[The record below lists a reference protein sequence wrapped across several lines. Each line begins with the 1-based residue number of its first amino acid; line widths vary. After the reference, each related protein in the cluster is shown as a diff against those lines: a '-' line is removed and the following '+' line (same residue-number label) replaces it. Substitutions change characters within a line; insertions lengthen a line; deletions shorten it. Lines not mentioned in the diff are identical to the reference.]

1 MNLPAAP
8 EDKKSFRILVV
19 EDDASIAKL
28 ILVNLKKSGFDARFA
43 SDGIMGMNAFRELDP
58 HLVLTDISMPGM
70 SGHELVAKIREESI
84 VPIIMMTAMDSPEWQ
99 MQAFKGGADD
109 YVPKPFNIQL
119 LMARVIA
126 NLRRVYRYT
135 PPAAAAPAVFE
146 KAEELAAK
154 EKWPMCS
161 ACSFSGPQNMFD
173 SVDPKKGRVFSC
185 PICHSRQIVFPLA

>member
-1 MNLPAAP
+1 MKLPQAP
-8 EDKKSFRILVV
+8 EDNRSFRILVV

-28 ILVNLKKSGFDARFA
+28 ILVNLKKSGFDGRYA

-70 SGHELVAKIREESI
+70 SGHDLVKKVREISL

-126 NLRRVYRYT
+126 NLRRVYHY
-135 PPAAAAPAVFE
+135 AAPAAPVVE
-146 KAEELAAK
+146 KVEDEK
-154 EKWPMCS
+154 SKWPQCNQ
-161 ACSFSGPQNMFD
+161 CSFSGPQGMFEAH
-173 SVDPKKGRVFSC
+173 DPQKGRVFSC
-185 PICHSRQIVFPLA
+185 PICHSRQIIFPLQS